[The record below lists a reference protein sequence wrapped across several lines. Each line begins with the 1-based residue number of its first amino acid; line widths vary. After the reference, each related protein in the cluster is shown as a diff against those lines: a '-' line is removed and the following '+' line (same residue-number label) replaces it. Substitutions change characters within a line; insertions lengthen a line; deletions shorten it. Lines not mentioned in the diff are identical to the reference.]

1 MKLISLTANKETFHP
16 IYFHDGINIIVGKQI
31 TPTNKN
37 DGNTYNGVGKSLI
50 LHLIHFCLGA
60 RKISSFEEKIPD
72 WEFTLNFIID
82 NKNYSCKR
90 STSKQNSIEFN
101 GECLKPAILQ
111 EKLLK
116 LCFGKTH
123 TPQNM
128 TWNTLF
134 SRFVRRYRSSYTTFD
149 TYVPKESDYSKILN
163 NCYLLGINTQFIV
176 EKNELR
182 EQQTKATITEKAIK
196 EDPLFRQYYLGKND
210 AELDKTD
217 LEYRIKLLEKKMS
230 DFKVSENYHE
240 VKTEADEKSYEKRQL
255 ENKRVLINNYI
266 RNIENSERETEDI
279 NLEKMIKVYQAAQV
293 EIPEMVKKSLVEV
306 TNFHKELL
314 DSRNV
319 RLSKELFRQ
328 KKLLKEIDNQ
338 ILTIGERMDVLL
350 EYLNSHGALEE
361 YVALT
366 KELNDLKN
374 EIARINEYQ
383 HILKTYH
390 DTQIEIKMSMMDKD
404 KEADLY
410 LEENNKYLD
419 NLREK
424 FQEYAKCF
432 YPNKKSGLVIKNK
445 TGDNKLR
452 YTIEARIEDD
462 SSDGV
467 NEVRMFCFDWLLLNC
482 KVSKIRFIAHDSRL
496 YANMDPRQR
505 EALFEIVH
513 EGCKN
518 EDLQYIC
525 SINEDALLSFKPMM
539 KEVTYKKII
548 QDNIIME
555 LNDDD
560 PDSKLL
566 GIQIDIDLEDK
577 RK

>member
-1 MKLISLTANKETFHP
+1 MNP
-16 IYFHDGINIIVGKQI
+16 IYFHDGINIIVGKQV
-31 TPTNKN
+31 TPTYKN

-82 NKNYSCKR
+82 NKNYCCKR
-90 STSKQNSIEFN
+90 STSKQNTIEFN
-101 GECLKPAILQ
+101 GECLKPVKLQ
-111 EKLLK
+111 EQLLK
-116 LCFGKTH
+116 LCFGLTQ
-123 TPQNM
+123 TPKNM

-134 SRFVRRYRSSYTTFD
+134 SRFLRRYRSSYITFD
-149 TYVPKESDYSKILN
+149 AYVPKETDYNKILN
-163 NCYLLGINTQFIV
+163 NCYLLGISTQLIV

-182 EQQTKATITEKAIK
+182 EQQAKASTTEKAIK
-196 EDPLFRQYYLGKND
+196 DDPLFRQYYLGKND

-217 LEYRIKLLEKKMS
+217 LEYRIKILEKEMS

-240 VKTEADEKSYEKRQL
+240 IKAEADEKSYQKREL
-255 ENKRVLINNYI
+255 ENKRVLVNNYI
-266 RNIENSERETEDI
+266 RNIENSEKETEDI
-279 NLEKMIKVYQAAQV
+279 NLEKVIKVYQAAQI
-293 EIPEMVKKSLVEV
+293 EIPEMVKKSLIEV

-314 DSRNV
+314 KSRNV
-319 RLSKELFRQ
+319 RLRKELFRQ
-328 KKLLKEIDNQ
+328 NKLLKEIDNQ
-338 ILTIGERMDVLL
+338 IITIGKRMDVLL

-361 YVALT
+361 YVSLT

-390 DTQIEIKMSMMDKD
+390 DSQLNIKLSMMDKD

-410 LEENNKYLD
+410 LEENIKYLD
-419 NLREK
+419 NLKER

-432 YPNKKSGLVIKNK
+432 YPKKKSGLVIKNN
-445 TGDNKLR
+445 TGENKLR
-452 YTIEARIEDD
+452 YSIEARIEDD

-482 KVSKIRFIAHDSRL
+482 QVSKIRFMAHDSRL
-496 YANMDPRQR
+496 FANMDPRQR
-505 EALFEIVH
+505 EALFEIVY

-518 EDLQYIC
+518 RDLQYIC
-525 SINEDALLSFKPMM
+525 SINEDALLSFKSMM
-539 KEVTYKKII
+539 KEETYKKII

-555 LNDDD
+555 LNDDN
-560 PDSKLL
+560 PTSKLL

-577 RK
+577 GK

>member
-90 STSKQNSIEFN
+90 STSNQNSIECN

-116 LCFGKTH
+116 LCFGLTH

-149 TYVPKESDYSKILN
+149 TYVPKETDYSKILN
-163 NCYLLGINTQFIV
+163 NCYLLGISTQFIV

-217 LEYRIKLLEKKMS
+217 LEYRIKVLEKKMS

-279 NLEKMIKVYQAAQV
+279 NLEKMIKVYQTAQV

-366 KELNDLKN
+366 KEFNDLKN

-383 HILKTYH
+383 HILKKYQ

-404 KEADLY
+404 KEVDLY

-419 NLREK
+419 NLKEK

>member
-116 LCFGKTH
+116 LCFGLTH

-182 EQQTKATITEKAIK
+182 DQQTKATITEKAIK

-217 LEYRIKLLEKKMS
+217 LEYRIKVLEKKMS

-328 KKLLKEIDNQ
+328 KKW
-338 ILTIGERMDVLL
+338 
-350 EYLNSHGALEE
+350 LN
-361 YVALT
+361 
-366 KELNDLKN
+366 
-374 EIARINEYQ
+374 
-383 HILKTYH
+383 
-390 DTQIEIKMSMMDKD
+390 
-404 KEADLY
+404 
-410 LEENNKYLD
+410 
-419 NLREK
+419 
-424 FQEYAKCF
+424 
-432 YPNKKSGLVIKNK
+432 
-445 TGDNKLR
+445 
-452 YTIEARIEDD
+452 
-462 SSDGV
+462 
-467 NEVRMFCFDWLLLNC
+467 
-482 KVSKIRFIAHDSRL
+482 
-496 YANMDPRQR
+496 
-505 EALFEIVH
+505 
-513 EGCKN
+513 
-518 EDLQYIC
+518 
-525 SINEDALLSFKPMM
+525 
-539 KEVTYKKII
+539 
-548 QDNIIME
+548 
-555 LNDDD
+555 
-560 PDSKLL
+560 
-566 GIQIDIDLEDK
+566 
-577 RK
+577 